1 MKVCMTVSHD
11 NFKHI
16 KGAEIEKMQLT
27 DSVPPSIRF
36 SSKYQVM
43 WAGGRDPELLQT
55 ISDGSPTTS

>member
-1 MKVCMTVSHD
+1 MTVSRD

-16 KGAEIEKMQLT
+16 KETEIEKKMQLT

>member
-1 MKVCMTVSHD
+1 MTVSQD
-11 NFKHI
+11 NIRHI
-16 KGAEIEKMQLT
+16 KEAAIEKKMQLT

-36 SSKYQVM
+36 SSKYQVI

>member
-1 MKVCMTVSHD
+1 MTVSHH

-16 KGAEIEKMQLT
+16 KETKIEKKMQLT